1 MNTPTEP
8 NTPDPD
14 NIPQDPDALRREVVQ
29 LRQTVTQLERR
40 QKIDEL
46 LAESETVDV
55 GLARLLTEA
64 AIEMME
70 QPDLRLAVEDLRRSK
85 PYLFRERP
93 TRRAMS
99 ARATESP
106 ATAVD
111 HAAERAMETGLRRD
125 LLSYLRLRRG

>member
-8 NTPDPD
+8 DTNEL
-14 NIPQDPDALRREVVQ
+14 PQDPDALRREVVQ
-29 LRQTVTQLERR
+29 LRQTVASLERR

-64 AIEMME
+64 AVELME

-99 ARATESP
+99 ARAEESP

-111 HAAERAMETGLRRD
+111 HAAQRAKETGLRRD
-125 LLSYLRLRRG
+125 LLGYLRLRRG